1 MTEKIDNKKLA
12 KSKERVYDLLEKN
25 RCTDEN
31 KDSATHLSYG
41 IFSGKFLLDKNQRLE
56 FMRLYSKAI
65 TDGVNDFS
73 ILERQKEYAPIIV
86 DIDLE
91 IPSEDYKNVRLYSDD
106 MILNIAKKYIDAIN
120 SILDVPNGLNKVCV
134 FEKER
139 AQEKDGVYRDGFHL
153 MFPDLC
159 VHTKVR
165 HLIRYKVVKVCDEEK
180 TFEEYLNGPDK
191 IIDKAVVSANGWFL
205 YGSVKPNGIPYSLST
220 IYDSE
225 LNVLYDHKQ
234 HMGFNLETGDCY
246 EQHYDQATLV
256 KFFSVQNSN
265 YLKKYATPL
274 TDEFADSDIDAECEK
289 LGINSSVKIEEIKYD
304 IPASKEDEVRRACK
318 LTLMLN
324 EKRAYDYHDWLHVG
338 LALHNI
344 DESLLSAWIEFS
356 KKCSK
361 KFKEGECEKI
371 WKTMRNPLNGN
382 ALTIRSLAYW
392 AKQDDPKQYE
402 LYNKEEFKNMMKKS
416 LDGNTYF
423 LAKSVHAKYSDR
435 FVCSA
440 LKTNTWWEFKNHR
453 WQRKEEGYSLKLM
466 FSEDFANEFNKE
478 IAEISLKATQLAGIE
493 KEELQQRRTR
503 IDKIVSNL
511 MNHHFKETL
520 IKECKN
526 LFYDDK
532 FEEKLDSNIY
542 LVGFENGVY
551 DLEQGVFR
559 DGRPDDYITLS
570 TKNDFHKWSDRNPYN
585 VHIQRFF
592 EQIFPNEV
600 VRKYFLTVLSTL
612 VSGETKE
619 EKMHILNGC
628 GSNGK
633 SLTTDL
639 LSYAFGDYYMSC
651 PITIITRKRG
661 QSNET
666 SPEKIRMKGRR
677 VGIFQETDDGEKLN
691 VGVLKEITGGDSM
704 LIRDLFKGANDM
716 IEFKPQ
722 MKYFVTCN
730 QFPEV
735 PSIDDGTWRRLRVLL
750 FGSKFIDNPTKANE
764 FKIDTMM
771 KQKIKQ
777 WGPAFISYLV
787 HLYMTEY
794 KNKNYL
800 TEPAEVM
807 LSTNQYK
814 MENDYYTEYFM
825 AKISVIDNVK
835 SVISETTLWVD
846 FKTWYKVAYE
856 SKSLPKKTDFVKFL
870 TKQLGEPTK
879 RGYTNIVFNSQS
891 ESDEDPDVS
900 KNDLDV

>member
-1 MTEKIDNKKLA
+1 
-12 KSKERVYDLLEKN
+12 
-25 RCTDEN
+25 
-31 KDSATHLSYG
+31 
-41 IFSGKFLLDKNQRLE
+41 
-56 FMRLYSKAI
+56 
-65 TDGVNDFS
+65 
-73 ILERQKEYAPIIV
+73 
-86 DIDLE
+86 
-91 IPSEDYKNVRLYSDD
+91 
-106 MILNIAKKYIDAIN
+106 
-120 SILDVPNGLNKVCV
+120 
-134 FEKER
+134 
-139 AQEKDGVYRDGFHL
+139 
-153 MFPDLC
+153 
-159 VHTKVR
+159 
-165 HLIRYKVVKVCDEEK
+165 
-180 TFEEYLNGPDK
+180 
-191 IIDKAVVSANGWFL
+191 
-205 YGSVKPNGIPYSLST
+205 
-220 IYDSE
+220 
-225 LNVLYDHKQ
+225 
-234 HMGFNLETGDCY
+234 
-246 EQHYDQATLV
+246 
-256 KFFSVQNSN
+256 
-265 YLKKYATPL
+265 
-274 TDEFADSDIDAECEK
+274 
-289 LGINSSVKIEEIKYD
+289 
-304 IPASKEDEVRRACK
+304 
-318 LTLMLN
+318 
-324 EKRAYDYHDWLHVG
+324 
-338 LALHNI
+338 
-344 DESLLSAWIEFS
+344 
-356 KKCSK
+356 
-361 KFKEGECEKI
+361 
-371 WKTMRNPLNGN
+371 MRNPLNGN
-382 ALTIRSLAYW
+382 VLTIRSLAYW

-423 LAKSVHAKYSDR
+423 LAKSVHSKYADR

-453 WQRKEEGYSLKLM
+453 WQRKEEGYSLKLL

-511 MNHHFKETL
+511 MNTHFKETL
-520 IKECKN
+520 LKECKN

-532 FEEKLDSNIY
+532 FEEKLDSNIH
-542 LVGFENGVY
+542 LLGFENGVY

-585 VHIQRFF
+585 NHIQRFF
-592 EQIFPNEV
+592 EQIFPNEI

-666 SPEKIRMKGRR
+666 SPEKVRMKGRR

-691 VGVLKEITGGDSM
+691 VGVLKEITGGDKM

-735 PSIDDGTWRRLRVLL
+735 PSVDDGTWRRLRVLL
-750 FGSKFIDNPTKANE
+750 FGSNFVNNPLKANE

-771 KQKIKQ
+771 KQKIPQ
-777 WGPAFISYLV
+777 WGQAFISYLV

-794 KNKNYL
+794 KDKNYL

-807 LSTNQYK
+807 VSTNQYK
-814 MENDYYTEYFM
+814 MENDYCTEYFM
-825 AKISVIDNVK
+825 SRISVTNNIKN
-835 SVISETTLWVD
+835 VISETTLWVD

-856 SKSLPKKTDFVKFL
+856 TKSLPKKTDFAKFL
-870 TKQLGEPTK
+870 IKQLGEPTK

-891 ESDEDPDVS
+891 ESDEDPDAS